1 MFIYKLRI
9 MNRDQGIERGAL
21 YLRPLGM
28 VTAAADLPGSAR
40 LAGGPLRFG
49 LCEVI
54 RRAGPR
60 AVERQVLPAGRLP
73 ADLGGES
80 ASDLFQRLTEARP
93 PFAGIAMNR
102 PSIMGVINVTPDS
115 FSDGGDRFDT
125 GRAIEDGLAMGEA
138 GALLL
143 DVGGESTRP
152 GAEVVPPDEELRR
165 VVPVVRGLADQGA
178 LVSIDSRRASI
189 MAAALDAGA
198 AVINDV
204 TALAG
209 DPESLGLAARAGV
222 PVILM
227 HMQGEPRTMQADPT
241 YDDAALDVYDYLAA
255 RVAVCEAAGIG
266 RERIMLDPGIGFG
279 KTLDHNL
286 EILEQLALYHGLG
299 CPLLLGV
306 SRKSFIT
313 RLAGAA
319 PPKARVP
326 GSLAAA
332 LAGLARGAQ
341 MLRMHDVAETAQ
353 ALEVWQA
360 IAGNGP

>member
-1 MFIYKLRI
+1 MST
-9 MNRDQGIERGAL
+9 DQGIERNAL
-21 YLRPLGM
+21 YLRPLDL
-28 VTAAADLPGSAR
+28 VATATELPGSAD
-40 LAGGPLRFG
+40 LAGGPLCFAH
-49 LCEVI
+49 CEVI
-54 RRAGPR
+54 RRGGPQ
-60 AVERQVLPAGRLP
+60 VIEREALPVGRLP
-73 ADLGGES
+73 ECLGLGGLGGQS
-80 ASDLFQRLTEARP
+80 ANMLFQRLTEARP

-115 FSDGGDRFDT
+115 FSDGGDRFDAA
-125 GRAIEDGLAMGEA
+125 RAIEDGLAMHEA
-138 GALLL
+138 GAAML

-152 GAEVVPPDEELRR
+152 GAEAVPLDEERRR

-178 LVSIDSRRASI
+178 PVSIDSRRARV

-209 DPESLGLAARAGV
+209 DPESLELAARAGV

-227 HMQGEPRTMQADPT
+227 HMQGEPKSMQADPS

-255 RVAVCEAAGIG
+255 RVAACEAAGIG

-306 SRKSFIT
+306 SRTSFIA
-313 RLAGAA
+313 RLAGDVA
-319 PPKARVP
+319 PKARVP

-332 LAGLARGAQ
+332 LAGVARGVQ
-341 MLRMHDVAETAQ
+341 MLRVHDVAETAQ
-353 ALEVWQA
+353 ALEVWGA
-360 IAGNGP
+360 IAATDP